1 MAELSR
7 GYGRDRSRSNA
18 DSQSLLR
25 YYRVLRERVWLILAC
40 VVLAV
45 AAAAAYV
52 KLAPRTYTA
61 QAVLEVQAASP
72 NSAVLSALP
81 VLHQTGDPTEDVLT
95 GAGLVTTP
103 RVAAAV
109 VRARHLQIS
118 PGAALADVT
127 ASPVGQASLVAVQAQ
142 ASSPRLAQV
151 LANAFVQQTIALS
164 TQAMHASITS
174 ELPTLTSQLAQID
187 PGQKYGPG
195 SVGSQLDE
203 LQQLLHQNDPTL
215 VNAAEAALPTSP
227 SSPKT
232 KLTLVAGL
240 FGGLLLGVGAA
251 LAFHAFDP
259 RLRREEQLR
268 DLLRLPILA
277 QIPLERYRGRP
288 WPLLPSDL
296 SVSSNEGYRTLRTA
310 LAARGPSGQ
319 PRSFLVTGSA
329 PSEGKTTTAIS
340 LAVALAQGGGRVIL
354 VEADVRKPTFA
365 STFGLKDFAG
375 IEQVLI
381 GESELSQAL
390 VPVRAE
396 GTSMRVL
403 AAERSGVELAN
414 RLSFAVA
421 RKLLEDA
428 KAIADFVVIDSPPLT
443 EVIDALP
450 FAQLADEV
458 LIVARLDRS
467 RLNKLAELD
476 ELLYEY
482 GAASSGLLLVGG
494 PHRPQYYGADNGADP
509 ESRRSR
515 RRPGPRGDRPERT
528 AREPSPPR
536 GGSPRA

>member
-1 MAELSR
+1 MAESSR
-7 GYGRDRSRSNA
+7 GYGRERARGNA
-18 DSQSLLR
+18 DTQSLLR
-25 YYRVLRERVWLILAC
+25 YYRVLRERVWLILGC
-40 VVLAV
+40 TVLAL
-45 AAAAAYV
+45 AAAGAYV

-61 QAVLEVQAASP
+61 QAEMEVQAASP
-72 NSAVLSALP
+72 SAAVLSSLP
-81 VLHQTGDPTEDVLT
+81 ILHQTGDPTEDVLT
-95 GAGLVTTP
+95 GASLVTTP
-103 RVAAAV
+103 RVATAV
-109 VRARHLQIS
+109 VRVLRLSIS
-118 PGAALADVT
+118 PGAALAAVT
-127 ASPVGQASLVAVQAQ
+127 SSPVGQASLVAVQANS
-142 ASSPRLAQV
+142 SSPQLAQH

-164 TQAMHASITS
+164 TAEMHASIS
-174 ELPTLTSQLAQID
+174 AELPTLVSTD
-187 PGQKYGPG
+187 PTTRAT
-195 SVGSQLDE
+195 VAE
-203 LQQLLHQNDPTL
+203 LQLLLHQNDPTL
-215 VNAAEAALPTSP
+215 RQIAAASLPTGP

-259 RLRREEQLR
+259 RLRRESQLR
-268 DLLRLPILA
+268 DLLGLPILA
-277 QIPLERYRGRP
+277 QVPLERYRRRP
-288 WPLLPSDL
+288 WPLLPSEL

-310 LAARGPSGQ
+310 LAAKGPSGQ
-319 PRSFLVTGSA
+319 ARSYLVTGSA

-354 VEADVRKPTFA
+354 IEADVRKPTFA
-365 STFGLKDFAG
+365 ATFGLKDFAG

-381 GESELSQAL
+381 GEAELSQAL

-414 RLSFAVA
+414 RLSYAVT
-421 RKLLEDA
+421 RKLLDDA
-428 KAIADFVVIDSPPLT
+428 KAISDFVVIDSPPLT

-476 ELLYEY
+476 ALLTEY
-482 GAASSGLLLVGG
+482 GAATSGLLLVGG
-494 PHRPQYYGADNGADP
+494 PHRPQYYGVAGNGADP
-509 ESRRSR
+509 DSRASR
-515 RRPGPRGDRPERT
+515 RRPAPRGDRSERPQ
-528 AREPSPPR
+528 REPSPPR